1 MLALACFRVFN
12 ILEDEIEIDENFVK
26 SFFLKVNTR
35 KTCGPDGL
43 TGRVLKYCSGQLCS
57 VFTRLFTLALR
68 DCVVPTHWKNVT
80 ICPVPKNNKPKSMN
94 DYRPVALTSLVMKVF
109 KRIVLRKLLSQTELH
124 LDQNQFAY
132 KQNRSTSDASL
143 ALLHHCYQHLE
154 RPHSFIRILYRFLKC
169 VQYYSTT
176 L

>member
-35 KTCGPDGL
+35 KACGPDGL
-43 TGRVLKYCSGQLCS
+43 TGRVLKYCSGQLCL
-57 VFTRLFTLALR
+57 VFTRLFTLTPR

-94 DYRPVALTSLVMKVF
+94 DYRLLALTSLQVF
-109 KRIVLRKLLSQTELH
+109 KRIVLRKLH
-124 LDQNQFAY
+124 LDQNQFVYINY
-132 KQNRSTSDASL
+132 KE
-143 ALLHHCYQHLE
+143 ALQMLLQ
-154 RPHSFIRILYRFLKC
+154 LYNTL
-169 VQYYSTT
+169 YSEVM
-176 L
+176 